1 MRTTGYLSTI
11 LSALLVLAFCQAP
24 LLGGENPDS
33 SLEVLEGAVDAV
45 LDDFHRTAS
54 EADEERYFGHLSE
67 SAVFLGTDASER
79 WTKDEFRE
87 FVHPYFSRGQG
98 WTYEPVERHVT
109 LSADGTVA
117 WFDENLEN
125 SSYGTCRGTGALQ
138 LVDGVW
144 KIEQYN
150 LMIPV
155 PNELAKDLVARIR
168 ALPNEEAD

>member
-1 MRTTGYLSTI
+1 MRMSGYHSNF
-11 LSALLVLAFCQAP
+11 LSALLVLACYQAP
-24 LLGGENPDS
+24 LLGSENRNSPLES
-33 SLEVLEGAVDAV
+33 SERAVNAV
-45 LDDFHRTAS
+45 LDDFHKAAS
-54 EADEERYFGHLSE
+54 VADEERYFGALSE

-79 WTKDEFRE
+79 WTKNEFRE

-98 WTYEPVERHVT
+98 WTYEPIERHVT
-109 LSADGTVA
+109 LSDDGTVA
-117 WFDENLEN
+117 WFDEHLEN

-138 LVDGVW
+138 FVDGVW

-168 ALPNEEAD
+168 ALPKAEAD